1 MMEFVDQLKNDVES
15 QLAIYEK
22 QSVPYYILIDLKAS
36 NVELYKFNNA
46 VLTNQRIDQNATY
59 QFCKLGYDL
68 SIDFVKMFN
77 H

>member
-1 MMEFVDQLKNDVES
+1 MEFVDQLKNDVES

-22 QSVPYYILIDLKAS
+22 QSIPYYILIDLKAS
-36 NVELYKFNNA
+36 NVELYKLNNA
-46 VLTNQRIDQNATY
+46 VLTNQCVDQNATY

-68 SIDFVKMFN
+68 SNNFVKMFN

>member
-1 MMEFVDQLKNDVES
+1 MEFVDQLKNDVES

-22 QSVPYYILIDLKAS
+22 QSVFYYILIDLKAS
-36 NVELYKFNNA
+36 NVELYKFNNT
-46 VLTNQRIDQNATY
+46 VLTNQRVDQNGTY

-68 SIDFVKMFN
+68 SNNFVKMFN